1 MSLALSFSSL
11 ISSFNAFSWNLV
23 CSSSS
28 FTFCFWICNFSF
40 SFFSISSSCLLLFS
54 SAFKV
59 LYSNI
64 LLAILSKKAWI
75 YFSKLKLILKLNSG
89 FKEFWSSTTLD
100 IMVAF
105 FLVLTFLFFL
115 FVFIFLLIFFLLLI
129 FFFYFW
135 IFFLLFIYN
144 FFNLFFC

>member
-11 ISSFNAFSWNLV
+11 ISSFNAFSLSLV

-89 FKEFWSSTTLD
+89 FKECWRVTTLD
-100 IMVAF
+100 IKVTF
-105 FLVLTFLFFL
+105 FLVLTFCFFL
-115 FVFIFLLIFFLLLI
+115 FVFVFLLIFFWLLI
-129 FFFYFW
+129 FFFTFK
-135 IFFLLFIYN
+135 IFF
-144 FFNLFFC
+144 FFFF

>member
-11 ISSFNAFSWNLV
+11 ISSFNAFSLSLV

-59 LYSNI
+59 LYSDI
-64 LLAILSKKAWI
+64 LLAILSKKAWM

-89 FKEFWSSTTLD
+89 FKEFWSVTSLD
-100 IMVAF
+100 TKVTF
-105 FLVLTFLFFL
+105 FLVLTFCFFL
-115 FVFIFLLIFFLLLI
+115 FVFIFLLIFFLLLV
-129 FFFYFW
+129 FFF
-135 IFFLLFIYN
+135 IFKLCFSRFYHTLLWTEN
-144 FFNLFFC
+144 

>member
-11 ISSFNAFSWNLV
+11 ISSFNAFSLSLV

-89 FKEFWSSTTLD
+89 FKEFWSSTILD

-105 FLVLTFLFFL
+105 FLVLTFRFLL
-115 FVFIFLLIFFLLLI
+115 FVFIYLLIFFLLII
-129 FFFYFW
+129 FFFTFK
-135 IFFLLFIYN
+135 FFFCFLLIIFLT
-144 FFNLFFC
+144 FFFC